1 MAKRN
6 GGIIGPSN
14 VPNPFIAKGVW
25 KLSEAFNYQKA
36 GLWPPVLGYQV
47 NNSLRFNEPSSDNL
61 SRTPASASN
70 RKTWTWSGWL
80 KRSSYG
86 ATSNPLFAAGVST
99 DRLLIQI
106 NSSDVFTIVSRISSV
121 DTTLRTTTQVFRD
134 SSAWYHIVVAFD
146 TTQATANDR
155 LKLYVNGSQVTSFT
169 TTNNLSQN
177 ADSFINNNI
186 AHYIGNTAG
195 TGYLNGYLS
204 EINFI
209 DGQQLTPSSFGETDT
224 LTGIWTPIA
233 YTGSFGTNGFELE
246 FKNSAA
252 LGTDTSGNGNTW
264 TANNLTSIDQTTD
277 TPTNNFA
284 TLNSL
289 DRSSTAPSTILSEG
303 NTVAEYGTTSL
314 VSGNVWGTIGVNTG
328 KWYAEFNLSTYLGSS
343 TLRCGFVK
351 FTNTTGATKDVSATG
366 IYMVALDL
374 INSLYWVGTNGV
386 WDAGDPSAGT
396 GGTSLTPSEDF
407 YTIAVR
413 DNSGTVGNGGTWKLN
428 TGNPAFTIVSGN
440 TDSSGFG
447 NFEYAVPSGYYAL
460 CTKNLAAY
468 G

>member
-1 MAKRN
+1 MPL
-6 GGIIGPSN
+6 I
-14 VPNPFIAKGVW
+14 
-25 KLSEAFNYQKA
+25 
-36 GLWPPVLGYQV
+36 LGANSVSGYTV
-47 NNSLRFNEPSSDNL
+47 KNSLRFNSASSDYL
-61 SRTPASASN
+61 SRTPSSTGDRQKFTISCWVKRSTLTASGKNIMVA
-70 RKTWTWSGWL
+70 WSGA
-80 KRSSYG
+80 KAG
-86 ATSNPLFAAGVST
+86 ASFGSA
-99 DRLLIQI
+99 IYF
-106 NSSDVFTIVSRISSV
+106 NSSDQIEV
-121 DTTLRTTTQVFRD
+121 DHDIAGSDYTFNTNMVFRD
-134 SSAWYHIVVAFD
+134 VSAWYHIVLAVD
-146 TTQATANDR
+146 TTQATSANR
-155 LKLYVNGSQVTSFT
+155 QTIYVNGSSVALTATALGFPI
-169 TTNNLSQN
+169 QN
-177 ADSFINNNI
+177 FNTFFNFSGGEND
-186 AHYIGNTAG
+186 IGSDYFTAG
-195 TGYLNGYLS
+195 YADQYMSEFYL
-204 EINFI
+204 I
-209 DGQQLTPSSFGETDT
+209 DGQALTPSSFGETDT
-224 LTGIWTPIA
+224 LTGIWIPKA
-233 YTGSFGTNGFELE
+233 YTGTFGTNGFYLQ
-246 FKNSAA
+246 FKNSAS
-252 LGTDTSGNGNTW
+252 LGTDSSGNGNTF
-264 TANNLTSIDQTTD
+264 TVNNLTSIDQTTD

-303 NTVAEYGTTSL
+303 NTVAEYGTTAS

-351 FTNTTGATKDVSATG
+351 FTNTSGATKDVSATG

-440 TDSSGFG
+440 TDAGGFG

-460 CTKNLAAY
+460 CTKNLANF